1 MIAPLMLLLTAGP
14 EPAALME
21 LRGHTGEQVQ
31 RTLEQALPKLATCLA
46 PAPVATRR
54 GDRPAPPVIVLPS
67 TQELVL
73 AVAPTGLVASAEV
86 KAPGRLDAACA
97 VALLRRL
104 EFGPSPGSAS
114 VTQVRVPVTCELTTC
129 RYPWTPK
136 P

>member
-1 MIAPLMLLLTAGP
+1 MFAPLLMLLAAGP
-14 EPAALME
+14 ESAVMD
-21 LRGHTGEQVQ
+21 LRGHTGEQVH
-31 RTLEQALPKLATCLA
+31 RTLEQALPQLVTCLA
-46 PAPVATRR
+46 PAPVSTRR

-73 AVAPTGLVASAEV
+73 DVTPSGAVAMAKV

-97 VALLRRL
+97 VALLRKL
-104 EFGPSPGSAS
+104 EFGPSPGTAS
-114 VTQVRVPVTCELTTC
+114 VTEVRVPVTCDLSSC